1 MITQYLKDG
10 LFLCKKNF
18 KNFVAAWNLVQDRSA
33 NLKGDADTNPQNG
46 HIRVDNTDV
55 SHPVIR
61 LVNLD
66 NAEYSISS
74 SNGVSSL
81 IGETAESV

>member
-33 NLKGDADTNPQNG
+33 NLKGDADTNP
-46 HIRVDNTDV
+46 
-55 SHPVIR
+55 
-61 LVNLD
+61 
-66 NAEYSISS
+66 
-74 SNGVSSL
+74 
-81 IGETAESV
+81 